1 MDYIEV
7 HCQLSP
13 VEPWAEIL
21 IAELSVLGF
30 DSFGEEEDGFR
41 AYIGACSYRSQPVT
55 GLFDRYRKGGP
66 EKLSVEVSRMG
77 GKNWNAVWE
86 SNFEPVRAGDQ
97 CLIRAPFHDSDPDV
111 AHEIIIEPKMS
122 FGTGHHETTVLMIQ
136 FMLDME
142 LDGKYVLDMGCGT
155 GVLAILAAR
164 LGASRVK
171 AIDNY
176 LYAYENTL
184 ENAKRNQVEGIE
196 VLHGD
201 AALLREQQ
209 DKEQP
214 CDVILANI
222 TRNVLLEDMPAYHQV
237 LQPGGELIM
246 SGFMAFD
253 KDVIFAAAK
262 KYGLLFCGEKHQGD
276 WVAVKFRKP

>member
-1 MDYIEV
+1 MDYIEI

-21 IAELSVLGF
+21 IAELSALGF
-30 DSFGEEEDGFR
+30 ESFSEEEDGFR
-41 AYIGACSYRSQPVT
+41 AYIGACGYRSKPVT
-55 GLFDRYRKGGP
+55 ELFERYRQKGP

-86 SNFEPVRAGDQ
+86 SNFEPVRVGNH
-97 CLIRAPFHDSDPDV
+97 CLIRAPFHESDPDV

-142 LDGKYVLDMGCGT
+142 FAGKSVLDMGCGT
-155 GVLAILAAR
+155 GVLAILAAQR
-164 LGASRVK
+164 GAGRVK

-184 ENAKRNQVEGIE
+184 ENAKRNEAAHIE

-209 DKEQP
+209 NEDYA
-214 CDVILANI
+214 VILANI
-222 TRNVLLEDMPAYHQV
+222 TRNVLLEDMPAYQQV
-237 LQPGGELIM
+237 LQSGGELIM

-253 KDVIFAAAK
+253 QDVIFAAAK
-262 KYGLLFCGEKHQGD
+262 KLGLVFSGERHRGD
-276 WVAVKFRKP
+276 WVAVKYRKP

>member
-1 MDYIEV
+1 MDYIEL

-21 IAELSVLGF
+21 IAELSALGF
-30 DSFGEEEDGFR
+30 ESFSEEEDGFR
-41 AYIGACSYRSQPVT
+41 AYIGACSYRSKPVT
-55 GLFDRYRKGGP
+55 ELFERYRQQGP

-86 SNFEPVRAGDQ
+86 SNFEPVRVGNH
-97 CLIRAPFHDSDPDV
+97 CLIRAPFHESDPDV

-142 LDGKYVLDMGCGT
+142 FAGKSVLDMGCGT
-155 GVLAILAAR
+155 GVLAILAAQR
-164 LGASRVK
+164 GAGQVT

-184 ENAKRNQVEGIE
+184 ENAKRNEAGHIE

-201 AALLREQQ
+201 AALL
-209 DKEQP
+209 KERQNDYY
-214 CDVILANI
+214 DVILANI

-237 LQPGGELIM
+237 LQSGGELIM

-253 KDVIFAAAK
+253 KDVIFAAAEK
-262 KYGLLFCGEKHQGD
+262 QGLQFSGDRYRGD
-276 WVAVKFRKP
+276 WVAVKFRKPY

>member
-1 MDYIEV
+1 MDYIEI

-21 IAELSVLGF
+21 IAELSALGF
-30 DSFGEEEDGFR
+30 ESFSEEDDGFR
-41 AYIGACSYRSQPVT
+41 AYISACSYRSKPVT
-55 GLFDRYRKGGP
+55 ELFERYRQKGP

-86 SNFEPVRAGDQ
+86 SNFEPVRVGNH
-97 CLIRAPFHDSDPDV
+97 CLIRAPFHESDHNV
-111 AHEIIIEPKMS
+111 HHEIIIEPKMS
-122 FGTGHHETTVLMIQ
+122 FGTGHHATTVLMIQ
-136 FMLDME
+136 FMLEME
-142 LDGKYVLDMGCGT
+142 FDGQSVLDMGCGT

-164 LGASRVK
+164 LGAKRVT

-184 ENAKRNQVEGIE
+184 ENVQRNNAANIE

-201 AALLREQQ
+201 AMLLREQQ
-209 DKEQP
+209 HTNYAI
-214 CDVILANI
+214 ILANI
-222 TRNVLLEDMPAYHQV
+222 TRNVLLGDMPAYNQV
-237 LQPGGELIM
+237 LQAGGELIL

-253 KDVIFAAAK
+253 KDVIFTAAK
-262 KYGLLFCGEKHQGD
+262 KYGLQFCEEKLQGD